1 MNDKRLEELSDKVRI
16 GQPVGF
22 AEALEVIEYQ
32 QMLQR
37 EKESKKSWFTKMI
50 EKLKL

>member
-1 MNDKRLEELSDKVRI
+1 MKDERLEQLSDKVRM

-32 QMLQR
+32 QMLRR
-37 EKESKKSWFTKMI
+37 ERESKKSWFTKMI
-50 EKLKL
+50 EKLGV

>member
-1 MNDKRLEELSDKVRI
+1 MNDKRLEMLSDMVRKGEPI
-16 GQPVGF
+16 GF

-32 QMLQR
+32 QMLQK

-50 EKLKL
+50 EKIKL

>member
-1 MNDKRLEELSDKVRI
+1 MNDKRLEMLSDMVRKGESI
-16 GQPVGF
+16 GFG
-22 AEALEVIEYQ
+22 EALEVIEYQ
-32 QMLQR
+32 QMLQK